1 MDELQKLYDLLVRE
15 GKFTKSFDEFKSKWS
30 QQDGYKDNVFD
41 VVSRD
46 GFYTKDKNSF
56 LQKYSGGG
64 LIPQPEEQ
72 PVAQPIQPITQPTQ
86 GPIDL
91 KKKEQGPLG
100 VAALPSAPSFLD
112 SQKQLPSFETTPLAG
127 VKPAPKV
134 KQPLDFI
141 EPSLNTITPELI
153 NKNEEFV
160 VPKMNYQFGDLG
172 FKFEE
177 SGATGDWMTA
187 TAPNGKT
194 IEVSLDPLFNS
205 KAESESQRLKQFI
218 KENAAQVKG
227 LSAIER
233 SYASENK
240 KFETQKEVDESIKK
254 VNNDATSLNQEMSSF
269 LKQKKDLDTQFTELS
284 KTPQNLKNTPD
295 YISKSQLVLQKQKEL
310 EDQRQQ
316 LLAKQG
322 SIESQ
327 SKSLDK
333 AIGRY
338 TDMKESQ
345 SAWYEIPLISLAK
358 GVGSIA
364 NGLYGMSIDAIN
376 QFAPKEMLMGSD
388 SWKSESLRAAK
399 DLGIGEPSIGQSEDK
414 WLNSLSETEKN
425 NIDNK
430 VRDNLKKRDKYMTV
444 GGESQD
450 PVYIKSK
457 YIELAEKEGIKGPKS
472 DSKEDYYK
480 WLNTISDSKKTE
492 FDKKI
497 AETATGGSSVAN
509 LIRNSLSNTL
519 PVNTTEEAYGKIQQ
533 GFFGG
538 AITGAM
544 ESAPSFLGG
553 GPISRLVR
561 LFAQSEDAAMKD
573 MENNPKFKDI
583 PENEKRLVS
592 APISIATAVL
602 EEYGFRNIIESKG
615 LLNGIVGRALGKSG
629 ASTTSRSFAE
639 FVRNDVDNMIARGT
653 LKLVGGALAEAET
666 GTLQQANQLAVEKIY
681 NEVKGKEMYKLPED
695 AGGVIADILKS
706 GAQEAIGGF
715 VLGMPSAVS
724 AAYTKKG
731 FLGMNDATFKV
742 FQAAANDENIQK
754 AFVTKLKNQVNQ
766 GEMTIDQAKQ
776 TLNDYRNSVGLF
788 KSMPDNLD
796 IEGQK
801 NAMNLLKEKRDLESQ
816 VSGKDPALVK
826 PQKDRINAI
835 NESLTKLSEDAI
847 QKQAANESLLRSQ
860 QSEMGLQQMG
870 EGNAQPQV
878 ITTGTQG
885 QITPENGTQE
895 VVSSKTQV
903 NVAPYFNTKI
913 ENVDQANELRQ
924 NENYK
929 AYKEKLT
936 TLATQL
942 GIPNASVDDVIG
954 GYKNDAGE
962 DFVEISNVVTLDGAT
977 LDQAEK
983 FAALAATIAPE
994 VQEASIAAQY
1004 TTEGSDAHNANEYQI
1019 HVSDVNGAMKALKE
1033 AGISNFSVNE
1043 NTGDISFID
1052 VLDFADE
1059 QLQEKIGKFV
1069 ELLDQNNINYEQS
1082 EYRPVESRYVDKGK
1096 RQEILGRIKSEGS
1109 QVGQGGEG
1117 LYQEIDQAIARDA
1130 QFRGIT
1136 PEQYLGTQTAT
1147 QNETKGEF
1155 ETKATKLAEDI
1166 ANFQIPSWFSAT
1178 LPEGTQKAGLSAE
1191 EFKNLVAKSVIE
1203 VGKLM
1208 DKGVEFAAAVKEA
1221 VKDLVNLLGEDKRSK
1236 IEETVRDYF
1245 NKGEGVSEN
1254 ELPGYNALNDKVDAM
1269 IETQTKKKVDPL
1281 KIEKNVMALLQ
1292 KSDAYKNATDV
1303 QKEKLVRE
1311 ARKKL
1316 GLTEKSAP
1324 SVARLKTENEPNVEG
1339 QSLFQKFF
1347 GAVKKDAKVTMTEKN
1362 LLKKQIKDLARG
1374 AKDAKSAWMKVSNE
1388 ISKGIKQLITR
1399 GKISDVQAKNILR
1412 KFSNVNMFSEKS
1424 INSFID
1430 YMTKVFGN
1438 AEYASKLNE
1447 AISLKKDISK
1457 FAKNK
1462 DKNANLRDMAQQFG
1476 KIDPSMVDDIDAYN
1490 EMAAKIREAI
1500 KGSTIRGEKVTFA
1513 DTVNIENASDYIA
1526 KTMEAQD
1533 EKIREQKAEEIQ
1545 ELMGIDASE
1554 LSYDDMMEL
1563 LDSKEPITKYNESI
1577 IRDTIQKM
1585 FDIYS
1590 GIINETI
1597 NTGKDQFNDEDV
1609 EFTKNQKSLV
1619 KRFMDMDLSLLKP
1632 KEALQAVDALANF
1645 LQNHSTA
1652 KMETVISEYTGN
1664 LNAKKLVDKGIV
1676 AQPLKKYWSEK
1687 FGRFLGEQ
1695 TTNLNILFEKMFKG
1709 FNRGGEVEDLSGVTK
1724 LKNNKSI
1731 AEREANNIVEKYV
1744 NQFYK
1749 KTANGEAYNNEYNSV
1764 ERGLAAFMM
1773 RNVIGTAKEMQ
1784 KEFDRR
1790 KGLIEESI
1798 KVLSQGNEQEQKKS
1812 ELYQKVYD
1820 KLLKDSESIQDVKDK
1835 TDETNLEGIEFWNKE
1850 WADKYEQLSDVS
1862 ENVYNKVLDKD
1873 LNYTPDKFVR
1883 LSAETGPVELSND
1896 ESAFHNNN
1904 GTIYKKETGV
1914 LMTAVK
1920 PETLPT
1926 NPKSGDTNMYI
1937 DLSFD
1942 KNNSNAMYDALIDM
1956 GTAAPVRQIESFLN
1970 SSYFKKLVP
1979 KAEDAKILKDRIQLY
1994 VGNIRNKNPYSN
2006 DELSATVRSLNKIAQ
2021 IGVGQAL
2028 GGVLQPIKQ
2037 VIPVA
2042 MNTVINA
2049 GGLDMG
2055 AMFNAAK
2062 NDFINKSGYAIA
2074 NRGIES
2080 QAQVESLN
2088 KLIDEASKSKGE
2100 ALLKN
2105 IEKLNKW
2112 WLEKFLVKPDVFI
2125 ARASWIT
2132 YYEQSLK
2139 KQGIDTKGIDYTT
2152 HEVNQEAADY
2162 AQRMVD
2168 RQQNVSDNDL
2178 AGKMFS
2184 NKESSNQLFVKILM
2198 PFASFRMNQS
2208 ARLGADLAVLADKT
2222 ATTEDKKIALT
2233 SVSGFAVEMAT
2244 FKMIAAGSAILLGSA
2259 AKWAL
2264 GKDEDDEEY
2273 KKRVNNVIK
2282 GQVTSTLTDVMSPLP
2297 ILDKAYQA
2305 GGNYLTETLLGIPKE
2320 SVFSIYGV
2328 PKQDYIQGL
2337 GLFGIAADRAAQ
2349 LYDISKLSAT
2359 GEYTDNFGKVKH
2371 ISESDRDALSNLIGP
2386 AILSNVGLAPVE
2398 VNSIVRN
2405 AIKDVKKG
2413 GGKSPEEVSAKVE
2426 RTAQKEEET
2435 SQKVEALDKLREGA
2449 KSQEE
2454 LDAID
2459 KKISVLEA
2467 TPEEKKV
2474 IQADNKAERELKQDL
2489 LTDPETGKK
2498 YDNETELKRYNPKL
2512 YNENFG
2518 RQSEWYQDHKG
2529 EKEVEK
2535 KLNKEVRKMED
2546 VQEGYTAPIK
2556 TKKRNS
2562 DGTIKSSSFSRV
2574 RKDVNGKVISSF
2586 KRTTN

>member
-41 VVSRD
+41 VVSKD

-240 KFETQKEVDESIKK
+240 KFETQKDVDESIKK
-254 VNNDATSLNQEMSSF
+254 VSSDASTLNAEMGNF
-269 LKQKKDLDTQFTELS
+269 LTQKKDLDTQFSELS
-284 KTPQNLKNTPD
+284 KTPEQLRNTPE
-295 YISKSQLVLQKQKEL
+295 YKMKSQAAIQKQKEL
-310 EDQRQQ
+310 ETQRQQ
-316 LLAKQG
+316 LLIKQNNIKIQG
-322 SIESQ
+322 AN
-327 SKSLDK
+327 LDK
-333 AIGRY
+333 AVGKY
-338 TDMKESQ
+338 ADMKSEQGTWLGGTWNWLLEGAS
-345 SAWYEIPLISLAK
+345 SVAA
-358 GVGSIA
+358 GAA
-364 NGLYGMSIDAIN
+364 NSVIDLGIGLL
-376 QFAPKEMLMGSD
+376 PKSMLMAPEE
-388 SWKSESLRAAK
+388 WKSESLRVAK
-399 DLGIGEPSIGQSEDK
+399 ELGIGEPSIGQSEDK
-414 WLNSLSETEKN
+414 WLNSLSQSEKDK
-425 NIDNK
+425 IDSK
-430 VRDNLKKRDKYMTV
+430 IRDIGKKQIKADVIPSVREGNRVVAGDSTTTTDWTKLKEQGFWGGAYAGLIKSLPAMIPALAGGEGLAVKAMTTASFYNQISDNLMEEMDK
-444 GGESQD
+444 
-450 PVYIKSK
+450 
-457 YIELAEKEGIKGPKS
+457 
-472 DSKEDYYK
+472 
-480 WLNTISDSKKTE
+480 
-492 FDKKI
+492 
-497 AETATGGSSVAN
+497 
-509 LIRNSLSNTL
+509 
-519 PVNTTEEAYGKIQQ
+519 
-533 GFFGG
+533 
-538 AITGAM
+538 
-544 ESAPSFLGG
+544 
-553 GPISRLVR
+553 
-561 LFAQSEDAAMKD
+561 
-573 MENNPKFKDI
+573 NPNFKNVS
-583 PENEKRLVS
+583 ENEKAAVVL
-592 APISIATAVL
+592 PIGIVGAVL
-602 EEYGFRNIIESKG
+602 EEYGLRNVIESKG
-615 LLNGIVGRALGKSG
+615 LLNKLALNAIGKSTATTTA
-629 ASTTSRSFAE
+629 ASFRE
-639 FVRNDVDNMIARGT
+639 
-653 LKLVGGALAEAET
+653 LVQNEVEGMLAKGALTLTAAGLAEGET
-666 GTLQQANQLAVEKIY
+666 GAAQQVAEYGVKDIY
-681 NEVKGKEMYKLPED
+681 NAAKGKKMFDNPQTFTAQWVKEVVK
-695 AGGVIADILKS
+695 A

-715 VLGMPSAVS
+715 IMGVPTAVS
-724 AAYTKKG
+724 SAYSKRG
-731 FLGMNDATFKV
+731 FLNMDDASFKV
-742 FQAAANDENIQK
+742 FQSAANDENIQK

-776 TLNDYRNSVGLF
+776 TLNNYRNSVGLF

-885 QITPENGTQE
+885 QVTPENGTQE

-936 TLATQL
+936 ALATQL

-1130 QFRGIT
+1130 QFRGIS

-1191 EFKNLVAKSVIE
+1191 EFKNLIAKSVIE

-1208 DKGVEFAAAVKEA
+1208 DKGIEFAAAVKEA

-1269 IETQTKKKVDPL
+1269 IETQTKKKVDPS

-1399 GKISDVQAKNILR
+1399 GTISDVQAKNILR

-1513 DTVNIENASDYIA
+1513 DTINIENASDYIA

-1597 NTGKDQFNDEDV
+1597 NTGKDQFNDEDI

-1784 KEFDRR
+1784 KEFNRR
-1790 KGLIEESI
+1790 KDLILKIDKDGNRTGSI
-1798 KVLSQGNEQEQKKS
+1798 AELEKGNEQEKKKA

-1820 KLLKDSESIQDVKDK
+1820 KILKDSESIQDVKDK
-1835 TDETNLEGIEFWNKE
+1835 TDATNLEGIDFWMKE

-2467 TPEEKKV
+2467 TPEEKKI

-2586 KRTTN
+2586 KRTIN

>member
-127 VKPAPKV
+127 VKPPPKV

-240 KFETQKEVDESIKK
+240 KFETQKDVDESIKK
-254 VNNDATSLNQEMSSF
+254 VSSDASTLNAEMGNF
-269 LKQKKDLDTQFTELS
+269 LTQKKDLDTQFSELS
-284 KTPQNLKNTPD
+284 KTPEQLRNTPE
-295 YISKSQLVLQKQKEL
+295 YKMKSQAAIQKQKEL
-310 EDQRQQ
+310 ETQRQQ
-316 LLAKQG
+316 LLIKQNNIKIQG
-322 SIESQ
+322 AN
-327 SKSLDK
+327 LDK
-333 AIGRY
+333 AVGKY
-338 TDMKESQ
+338 ADMKSEQGTWLGGTWNWLLEGAS
-345 SAWYEIPLISLAK
+345 SVAA
-358 GVGSIA
+358 GAA
-364 NGLYGMSIDAIN
+364 NSVIDLGIGLL
-376 QFAPKEMLMGSD
+376 PKSMLMAPEE
-388 SWKSESLRAAK
+388 WKSESLRVAK
-399 DLGIGEPSIGQSEDK
+399 ELGIGEPSIGQSEDK
-414 WLNSLSETEKN
+414 WLNSLSQSEKDK
-425 NIDNK
+425 IDSK
-430 VRDNLKKRDKYMTV
+430 IRDIGKKQIKADVIPSVREGNRVVAGDSTTTTDWTKLKEQGFWGGAYAGLIKSLPAMIPALAGGEGLAVKAMTTASFYNQISDNLMEEMDK
-444 GGESQD
+444 
-450 PVYIKSK
+450 
-457 YIELAEKEGIKGPKS
+457 
-472 DSKEDYYK
+472 
-480 WLNTISDSKKTE
+480 
-492 FDKKI
+492 
-497 AETATGGSSVAN
+497 
-509 LIRNSLSNTL
+509 
-519 PVNTTEEAYGKIQQ
+519 
-533 GFFGG
+533 
-538 AITGAM
+538 
-544 ESAPSFLGG
+544 
-553 GPISRLVR
+553 
-561 LFAQSEDAAMKD
+561 
-573 MENNPKFKDI
+573 NPNFKNVS
-583 PENEKRLVS
+583 ENEKAAVVL
-592 APISIATAVL
+592 PIGIVGAVL
-602 EEYGFRNIIESKG
+602 EEYGLRNVIESKG
-615 LLNGIVGRALGKSG
+615 LLNKLALNAIGRSTATTTA
-629 ASTTSRSFAE
+629 ASFRE
-639 FVRNDVDNMIARGT
+639 
-653 LKLVGGALAEAET
+653 LVQNEVEGMLAKGALTLTAAGLAEGET
-666 GTLQQANQLAVEKIY
+666 GAAQQVAEYGVKDIY
-681 NEVKGKEMYKLPED
+681 NAAKGKKMFDNPQTFTAQWVKEVVK
-695 AGGVIADILKS
+695 A

-715 VLGMPSAVS
+715 IMGVPTAVS
-724 AAYTKKG
+724 SAYSKRG
-731 FLGMNDATFKV
+731 FLNMDDASFKV
-742 FQAAANDENIQK
+742 FQSAANDENIQK

-776 TLNDYRNSVGLF
+776 TLNNYRNSVGLF

-885 QITPENGTQE
+885 QVTPENGTQE

-1130 QFRGIT
+1130 QFRGIS

-1191 EFKNLVAKSVIE
+1191 EFKNLIAKSVIE

-1208 DKGVEFAAAVKEA
+1208 DKGIEFAAAVKEA

-1269 IETQTKKKVDPL
+1269 IETQTKKKVDPS

-1399 GKISDVQAKNILR
+1399 GTISDVQAKNILR

-1597 NTGKDQFNDEDV
+1597 NTGKDQFNDEDI

-1784 KEFDRR
+1784 KEFNRR
-1790 KGLIEESI
+1790 KDLILKIDKDGNRTGSI
-1798 KVLSQGNEQEQKKS
+1798 AELEKGNEQEKKKA

-1820 KLLKDSESIQDVKDK
+1820 KILKDSESIQDVKDK
-1835 TDETNLEGIEFWNKE
+1835 TDATNLEGIDFWMKE

-2467 TPEEKKV
+2467 TPEEKKI

-2586 KRTTN
+2586 KRTIN